1 MNKSTTARL
10 GGTRRNRPLIAGALA
25 LATAVALSGCGFVNT
40 GDGDGGEGGAVTTY
54 TSPEQN
60 TGLEALYEA
69 FEEESG
75 TAVDASFAAAEEL
88 NQQLRVQLTS
98 GTAADLIRVS
108 PGFSSPVSAGVLGT
122 EGELADLGDADWAER
137 LDDGTRILAEADG
150 TLVAYPV
157 GRNSIVMAYNV
168 AVFDE
173 LDLEPPTTWSELI
186 EVCETLQAAGKTPIA
201 AGLTGGIYLQFFVY
215 ALAGTLIYGPQSDI
229 DEQMRAGETGFAEEP
244 AWQEVFEKLLQLSE
258 YFTPDSL
265 GVPADQAQQA
275 LARGDAGMTMLVSA
289 GLPQLYDYADTGQ
302 DAFGVFAMPASDDA
316 SATLLPTA
324 PDFVAVNASSPRI
337 DKAKE
342 LLEFLAQPENVESYA
357 STLGV
362 LPGISEGAEVESSP
376 LDPVLSLVD
385 EGRTAPYANY
395 LWPNGDTQQ
404 TLLQSGQQLVAGE
417 IDVPTL
423 LGLLDEQYQKGE
435 G

>member
-1 MNKSTTARL
+1 MKISSIARRRD
-10 GGTRRNRPLIAGALA
+10 TRRARVLTAGAVVLA
-25 LATAVALSGCGFVNT
+25 SALTLSGCGFVNT
-40 GDGDGGEGGAVTTY
+40 GDGGDDGVLTTY

-60 TGLEALYEA
+60 TGLESLYA
-69 FEEESG
+69 AYEEETG

-108 PGFSSPVSAGVLGT
+108 PGYSSPVSAGVLGT
-122 EGELADLGDADWAER
+122 EGELADLGDAGWADR
-137 LDDGTRILAEADG
+137 LDDGTRVLAEADG

-157 GRNSIVMAYNV
+157 GRNSIVMAYNLE
-168 AVFDE
+168 VFD
-173 LDLEPPTTWSELI
+173 DLGLQPPTTWSELI
-186 EVCETLQAAGKTPIA
+186 EVCDALQAAGKTPIA

-215 ALAGTLIYGPQSDI
+215 ALAGTLVYGPQPDL
-229 DEQMRAGETGFAEEP
+229 DERMRAGETSFAEEP
-244 AWQEVFEKLLQLSE
+244 AWQEVFDKLLQLSE

-265 GVPADQAQQA
+265 GVPADQAQQS
-275 LARGDAGMTMLVSA
+275 LARGDAGMTILVSA
-289 GLPQLYDYADTGQ
+289 GLPQLYDYADAGQ
-302 DAFGVFAMPASDDA
+302 DAFGVFAMPAGDDA
-316 SATLLPTA
+316 SSTLLPTA

-337 DKAKE
+337 EQAKE
-342 LLEFLAQPENVESYA
+342 LLEFLAQPENVEAYA

-362 LPGISEGAEVESSP
+362 LPGISEGAEIESSP
-376 LDPVLSLVD
+376 LDPVLPLVE

-404 TLLQSGQQLVAGE
+404 TLLQSGQQLLSGE
-417 IDVPTL
+417 IDVVAL